1 MRGDGMLIGNRLKQL
16 RKQMGLSQ
24 TELGNLIGI
33 GKSSISCYEKEIRN
47 PNIEVLLDLVQL
59 FGVSADYLLGTDNL
73 IKSTD
78 KKGKERFIP
87 ITEEELVFLE
97 ELKKNK
103 EVYDI
108 LLEDPKRGSDIV
120 KNWLN

>member
-47 PNIEVLLDLVQL
+47 PNIEVLLDLVQV

-78 KKGKERFIP
+78 KKGKERYIP

>member
-1 MRGDGMLIGNRLKQL
+1 MLIGNRLKQL